1 MLRDRI
7 KTLFNQYDSAIRQV
21 IYEVG
26 DIEQQFISMKNPR
39 GIMNEI
45 DAVISRIAEE
55 ELARL
60 KQDGG
65 QSE

>member
-1 MLRDRI
+1 M
-7 KTLFNQYDSAIRQV
+7 KTLFNKYDPAVRQV

-45 DAVISRIAEE
+45 DTVITRIAGEE
-55 ELARL
+55 IERS
-60 KQDGG
+60 QQGG
-65 QSE
+65 E